1 MAAALLAAR
10 LRDGGV
16 DATVT
21 SAGRLAGGVPAESGA
36 VHALAGRGIDLA
48 AHRSTSHVTDPTVLA
63 DVDLVLGMAR
73 EHVRD
78 VVVADPAIF
87 PRAFT
92 LKELVRRGRRVGR
105 RHREE
110 TVREWLARVHAGRMT
125 LELVGDSPD
134 DDVNDP
140 IGGPDTAFEATAAEL
155 DALLAELVALLA

>member
-10 LRDGGV
+10 LRDGNV

-21 SAGRLAGGVPAESGA
+21 SAGRLEGGMPAESGA
-36 VHALAGRGIDLA
+36 VHALASRGIDLA
-48 AHRSTSHVTDPTVLA
+48 AHRSTSHVADPAVLA

-78 VVVADPAIF
+78 VVVADPLVF

-92 LKELVRRGRRVGR
+92 LKELVRRGHRVGR
-105 RHREE
+105 RRPDE
-110 TVREWLARVHAGRMT
+110 TVREWLARVHAGRT
-125 LELVGDSPD
+125 TRDLLGHSPD
-134 DDVNDP
+134 DDVADP
-140 IGGPDTAFEATAAEL
+140 IGRPDAAFVATADEL